1 MNSIIFSILALL
13 LGISIVQTIRTNA
26 GSIPEDKEW
35 DMLTDTMT
43 EDQESHGTSSEELT
57 SSDGGGEGSSD
68 VVGLLAG
75 RVKNVE

>member
-1 MNSIIFSILALL
+1 
-13 LGISIVQTIRTNA
+13 
-26 GSIPEDKEW
+26 
-35 DMLTDTMT
+35 MLTDTMT
-43 EDQESHGTSSEELT
+43 EDQESHGASSEEQT

>member
-1 MNSIIFSILALL
+1 
-13 LGISIVQTIRTNA
+13 
-26 GSIPEDKEW
+26 
-35 DMLTDTMT
+35 MLTDTMT